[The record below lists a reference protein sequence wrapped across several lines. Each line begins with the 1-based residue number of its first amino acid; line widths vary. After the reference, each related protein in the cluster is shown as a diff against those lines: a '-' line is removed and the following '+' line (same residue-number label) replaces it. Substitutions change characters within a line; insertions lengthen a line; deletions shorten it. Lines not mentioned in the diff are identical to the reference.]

1 MTRKEDYLLIGN
13 GFRIKKETETLYR
26 VEYLRRTTEPPF
38 VVFSTL
44 KGIRRLAILLLG
56 FVIKEK
62 LKGGAR

>member
-1 MTRKEDYLLIGN
+1 MKKKEDYLLIGN
-13 GFRIKKETETLYR
+13 GFRIKKETEELYR
-26 VEYLRRTTEPPF
+26 VEYLRRATEPPF

-44 KGIRRLAILLLG
+44 KGIRRQAKLLRG